1 MSYLSRVLC
10 AEDERRNDTMDIGG
24 WLRGLGLERYEQAF
38 RENEIDLRVLPEL
51 TADDLKELGVAA
63 IGHRRLLLKAIA
75 DLAADAGRPA
85 AEDVPAASPANAT
98 AEAERRQLTV
108 MFCDLVGSTPL
119 STRFDPEDLRE
130 IIGAY
135 HRCVAHTVGR
145 FGGFVAKYMGDG
157 VLIYFGYPEAHEDD
171 AERAARAGLAV
182 IDAVGRL
189 ATQEPLNVRIG
200 VATGLVVVGD
210 LIGAGAAQERGVV
223 GETPNLAARLQA
235 LARPGTLVVADSTRR
250 QIGTLFG
257 IEDLGPQP
265 LAGFAEPQ
273 RAWRVVGESGVVS
286 RFEALR
292 SGTTPLV
299 GRDEELHLLLRH
311 WQQAKSG
318 EGRVV
323 LVSGEPGIGKSRLT
337 AALSQR
343 IETEPHIRLRYFCS
357 PHDQESALYPFIDQL
372 ERAAGFT
379 RDDTNA
385 TKLDKLEA
393 LLGDAAEPGDISLIA
408 EMLSLS
414 GGERFPP
421 LDLSPPRKK
430 ERTLAVLLRQLQA
443 LARRQPVLMIFED
456 LHWIDPTSREVLDLT
471 VEKITGLPVLLV
483 VTYRPEFQPPWAGGS
498 QVTVIALNRLGRN
511 EGATL
516 VHRLAGNLGALPPDV
531 VDEIVE
537 RTDGVPL
544 FVEEVTKAVVEAGA
558 DRGYAPISAVP
569 PSALAVPATLHASL
583 LGRLDRL
590 GPAAKTVAQVGAAIG
605 RDFSHELLAAA
616 APLAEPELQ
625 GALRRLV
632 EAGLVFQRGV
642 PPTAEYLFKHALVQ
656 DTAYSTLLRGP
667 RQALHRRIAEA
678 LEQRSPDLVGTRP
691 ETLAHH
697 YGEAAMADKAI
708 TYWHLAGKSSVAKS
722 AVREAIAQLR
732 RGLRLLDGLPET
744 RERKQ
749 LELDIHVTLTAA
761 LMAGKGYANPE
772 VVAALERANRLV
784 TEIGAVGTPV
794 HFSVLYGLWVS
805 NLGAG
810 AIAAALEHATNFLSS
825 AQSQPSSGPLLVGHQ
840 ILGHSLMLSGDYV
853 TALPHLE
860 TAASLYRPDEDRDDA
875 LRYGQ
880 DIGVAAL
887 VQLSWALWH
896 RGYPDQSARAADR
909 ALAYSRQLG
918 NAHTLAHALY
928 FAGMAAVFARDVAT
942 ACAYGNDCETV
953 TSEHGFV
960 HWAARG
966 WILQGW
972 ANAQQ
977 GEATTGIARIRDGL
991 AGAQATGTRIL
1002 TPFHLALL
1010 AEALALA
1017 GKIEE
1022 ALAAL
1027 DDALATA
1034 AASGERGSDAEIHRL
1049 RGELTGRLP
1058 YPDPAKAEDSFRTAL
1073 AIAREQNTRGYELR
1087 AATSLARLWRE
1098 QGGRGEARDLLAP
1111 AYGWFTEGF
1120 DTPDLKDA
1128 KRLLDE
1134 LT

>member
-1 MSYLSRVLC
+1 
-10 AEDERRNDTMDIGG
+10 MDIGG
-24 WLRGLGLERYEQAF
+24 WLRRLGLQRYEQAF
-38 RENEIDLRVLPEL
+38 RENEIDLRVLSEL
-51 TADDLKELGVAA
+51 TAEDLKELGVTA

-75 DLAADAGRPA
+75 DLAAGAGRAA
-85 AEDVPAASPANAT
+85 AEDVTAVSPANAT

-130 IIGAY
+130 IVGAY
-135 HRCVAHTVGR
+135 HRSVTDTVGR

-182 IDAVGRL
+182 IDAVDRL
-189 ATQEPLNVRIG
+189 ATPEPLNVRIG
-200 VATGLVVVGD
+200 IATGLVVVGD

-223 GETPNLAARLQA
+223 GETPNLAARLQT

-250 QIGTLFG
+250 QIGTLFE

-273 RAWRVVGESGVVS
+273 RAWHVVGESGVVS

-299 GRDEELHLLLRH
+299 GRDEELDLLLRR

-337 AALSQR
+337 ATLSER
-343 IETEPHIRLRYFCS
+343 IETEPHTRLRYFCS
-357 PHDQESALYPFIDQL
+357 PHDQDSALYPFIGQL
-372 ERAAGFT
+372 ERAAGFA
-379 RDDTNA
+379 RDDTA
-385 TKLDKLEA
+385 TMKLDKLEA

-421 LDLSPPRKK
+421 LDLSPQRKK
-430 ERTLAVLLRQLQA
+430 ERTLAALLRHLQA

-483 VTYRPEFQPPWAGGS
+483 ATYRPEFQPPWVGGS

-516 VHRLAGNLGALPPDV
+516 VHRLAGNLGVLPPDV

-544 FVEEVTKAVVEAGA
+544 FVEELTKAVVEAGV
-558 DRGYAPISAVP
+558 DRGYASISAVP
-569 PSALAVPATLHASL
+569 PSSLAVPATLHASL
-583 LGRLDRL
+583 QGRLDRL
-590 GPAAKTVAQVGAAIG
+590 GPAAKNVAQAGAAIG

-616 APLAEPELQ
+616 VQLAEPELQ
-625 GALRRLV
+625 EALRRLV

-678 LEQRSPDLVGTRP
+678 LEQRFPDLVETRP
-691 ETLAHH
+691 EIVAHH
-697 YGEAAMADKAI
+697 YGEAAIADKAI
-708 TYWHLAGKSSVAKS
+708 GYWHLAGKLSVAKS
-722 AVREAIAQLR
+722 AVREATAQLR
-732 RGLRLLDGLPET
+732 RGLSLLGGLPET
-744 RERKQ
+744 RERNQ

-761 LMAGKGYANPE
+761 LMAGKGFADPE
-772 VVAALERANRLV
+772 AVAALERANRLV
-784 TEIGAVGTPV
+784 TETASVGTPL
-794 HFSVLYGLWVS
+794 HFSVLFGLWVS
-805 NLGAG
+805 NFAG
-810 AIAAALEHATNFLSS
+810 GNIAAALQHATNFLSL
-825 AQSQPSSGPLLVGHQ
+825 AQSRPSSGPLLIGHR
-840 ILGHSLMLSGDYV
+840 ILAHSLIFSGDYPA
-853 TALPHLE
+853 ALAHSE
-860 TAASLYRPDEDRDDA
+860 TAASLYRPDEHRDSA
-875 LRYGQ
+875 FSYGQ
-880 DIGVAAL
+880 DIGVGAF
-887 VQLSWALWH
+887 VQLAWALWH

-909 ALAYSRQLG
+909 ALAYCRQLG
-918 NAHTLAHALY
+918 HAHNLAHALHL
-928 FAGMAAVFARDVAT
+928 AGTAAVFARDVAT
-942 ACAYGNDCETV
+942 VHAHSNDCV
-953 TSEHGFV
+953 TLASEHGFAL
-960 HWAARG
+960 WAARG
-966 WILQGW
+966 RILQGW
-972 ANAQQ
+972 AVAQK
-977 GEATTGIARIRDGL
+977 GEAMTGIARIRDGM
-991 AGAQATGTRIL
+991 AAAEATGARVTTPLCL
-1002 TPFHLALL
+1002 TLL

-1034 AASGERGSDAEIHRL
+1034 AVSGERGWSAEIHRL

-1058 YPDPAKAEDSFRTAL
+1058 HPDPAKAEDSFRTAL
-1073 AIAREQNTRGYELR
+1073 AIAREQGTRGYELR

-1098 QGGRGEARDLLAP
+1098 QGRRTEAGDLLAP
-1111 AYGWFTEGF
+1111 LYGSFTEGF
-1120 DTPDLKDA
+1120 DTADLKEA
-1128 KRLLDE
+1128 KALLEE
-1134 LT
+1134 LAA